1 MCRGA
6 FPIISPSG
14 VTWGSETVKYRLSF
28 RGGAIGAAYGVKKKG
43 SERMLTAKQEAFVQ
57 NIIQGM
63 SQSEA
68 YRSAY
73 STKNMSDNAIYREAS
88 LLVENPKVAQR
99 LKELR
104 EELASPAIM
113 TAQKRLEW
121 LTGVISSKNESTGDK
136 LRAVDIMNKMQ
147 GEYVQKVEAEVK
159 NAVNISI
166 ELSD

>member
-1 MCRGA
+1 
-6 FPIISPSG
+6 
-14 VTWGSETVKYRLSF
+14 
-28 RGGAIGAAYGVKKKG
+28 
-43 SERMLTAKQEAFVQ
+43 MLTAKQEAFVQ

-63 SQSEA
+63 SQADA

-104 EELASPAIM
+104 DELASPAIM
-113 TAQKRLEW
+113 SAQKRLEW
-121 LTGVISSKNESTGDK
+121 LTGIIKSKEESTGDK